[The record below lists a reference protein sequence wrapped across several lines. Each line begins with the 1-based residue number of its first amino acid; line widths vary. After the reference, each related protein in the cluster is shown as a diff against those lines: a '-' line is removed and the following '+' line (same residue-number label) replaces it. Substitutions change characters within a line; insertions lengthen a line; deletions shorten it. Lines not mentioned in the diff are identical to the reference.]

1 MRAELST
8 IQQTLTPE
16 AAAVL
21 SRAME
26 EAARRHHGQTTP
38 LHVAATL
45 LAAPSG
51 LLRRACARSTRPP
64 PTPPVPGHRA
74 LLLPPGS
81 AAAALAGD
89 PQRREEEARKV
100 FDVMLRSKKRN
111 PVLVGDT
118 DLDAL
123 VKEVFRRID
132 SGDAPAP
139 LRGAQ
144 VVSFKSELA
153 ALPDKSQIP
162 TRIRDL
168 GGALT
173 GERSV
178 VLDLG
183 DLAWLVESPARSPPI
198 VSETGRA
205 AVAEMAALL
214 KLFAGASDAG
224 GVEGG
229 RLWLL
234 GTATCA
240 TYLRCQVYHPTVE
253 HDWDLQAVPI
263 APRSPLPTMFPRIG
277 GNGIL
282 SSSVGSLAPP
292 KAFAPM
298 TQLGAALVPPPR
310 RAPEAPADP
319 PAQAAMCHLCLRSY
333 ELELKKLV
341 AEEFS
346 RSASSKPP
354 PPPPPPPMPHWLQLG
369 TAAKA
374 PDSQQIPSK
383 EQEDLSWKK
392 STEELQKKWREMC
405 SRLHPGFSEKPL
417 APALAIPSAAFG
429 SRPLINPKLA
439 LHRSPTPSLL
449 VEQQRQQQLQQQAAS
464 PPGSPVKTDLIL
476 GQSRLSSDSSIEKPH
491 KDRANGLSDEQKAK
505 VAGISDIDSFKR
517 LLKGLAEK
525 VAWQH
530 DAATAIAAAVIQ
542 CKSGN
547 GRRRGT
553 GPPRVDAWLLFA
565 GPDRVGKRKMA
576 AALSELVFS
585 TGPVVIHFGSDRGES
600 NWGKTALDRA
610 IEAVRRNPF
619 SVIVLEDFDHADM
632 IARGTIKR
640 AIESGRLSDSRG
652 REVGLGSVI
661 FILTTDWLQDE
672 MKTAD
677 ESSVRCDQKIL
688 DLANSE
694 WQLEISIADK
704 PTKRR
709 TDWPRNDDRPTKLHK
724 ELDGSAGLS
733 LDLNL
738 AVGGGED
745 EAGEGS
751 RNSSD
756 LTVEHEHEKGRLAI
770 RCSTSSPAADFVE
783 LVDDSVVFMPVDFAP
798 LKKEVL
804 DCISAKFAAI
814 MGDRCSIR
822 VDEDA
827 VDRIVGRVW
836 VAEVEFREWVETVLV
851 PSIEQLK
858 SNLWSEDNRTVFRL
872 SAVRKG
878 AARRD
883 GIGNGLPTTV
893 AIAVDGL

>member
-1 MRAELST
+1 MREASFSSTAVKSAVELS
-8 IQQTLTPE
+8 
-16 AAAVL
+16 L
-21 SRAME
+21 SASASASPSPSPSPAPRNLYLNP
-26 EAARRHHGQTTP
+26 R
-38 LHVAATL
+38 LHQA
-45 LAAPSG
+45 
-51 LLRRACARSTRPP
+51 
-64 PTPPVPGHRA
+64 
-74 LLLPPGS
+74 PGS

-89 PQRREEEARKV
+89 PQRREEEARK
-100 FDVMLRSKKRN
+100 DRLRGR
-111 PVLVGDT
+111 
-118 DLDAL
+118 
-123 VKEVFRRID
+123 
-132 SGDAPAP
+132 PAP

-310 RAPEAPADP
+310 RAPEGPLTRPRKP
-319 PAQAAMCHLCLRSY
+319 PCATSACAATSSS
-333 ELELKKLV
+333 
-341 AEEFS
+341 S
-346 RSASSKPP
+346 RSSSPRSSAGRPLPSHRRRHHRHRCLTGSSSELPRKHP
-354 PPPPPPPMPHWLQLG
+354 
-369 TAAKA
+369 
-374 PDSQQIPSK
+374 IPSK
-383 EQEDLSWKK
+383 FRLK
-392 STEELQKKWREMC
+392 SRRTFRGRRAPRSC
-405 SRLHPGFSEKPL
+405 RRSGARCARGFIRASPRSRWPRARH
-417 APALAIPSAAFG
+417 PSAAFG

-565 GPDRVGKRKMA
+565 GPDRVGKGKMA

-585 TGPVVIHFGSDRGES
+585 TGPVVVHFGSDRSES

-858 SNLWSEDNRTVFRL
+858 SNLWSEDNRTFSGCRQ
-872 SAVRKG
+872 
-878 AARRD
+878 
-883 GIGNGLPTTV
+883 
-893 AIAVDGL
+893 